1 MIRFSIVVRGLAAA
15 ALLAA
20 VAGCELFK
28 HNEEATAIING
39 RVLGKPVGEVF
50 DRYGRA
56 TSRTE
61 IAGGTAVY
69 QWTSGIGPTAPGQAG
84 PDERI
89 CRLRLTADKAGRVS
103 GVEILYDAQGT
114 KSRSRCGEIF
124 AAP

>member
-1 MIRFSIVVRGLAAA
+1 MIRFPLVLRGLVAA
-15 ALLAA
+15 ALL
-20 VAGCELFK
+20 VAIGGCELFK
-28 HNEEATAIING
+28 HNEETMAIINS
-39 RVLGKPVGEVF
+39 RVLGKPAGQFF

-61 IAGGTAVY
+61 VADNTAIY
-69 QWTSGIGPTAPGQAG
+69 HWTSDIGATAPGQVG
-84 PDERI
+84 VDERI
-89 CRLRLTADKAGRVS
+89 CRLRLTADRAGRIS